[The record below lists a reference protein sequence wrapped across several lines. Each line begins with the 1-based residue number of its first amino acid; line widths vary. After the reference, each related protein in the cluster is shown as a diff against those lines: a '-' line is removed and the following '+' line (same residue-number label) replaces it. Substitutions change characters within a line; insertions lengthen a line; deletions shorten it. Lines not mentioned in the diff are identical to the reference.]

1 MKKIYDNNGNLFA
14 ELNHSKEYFLNYSKH
29 SHESF
34 CISIIKE
41 GKIQIKFHQKEMQY
55 LENNQIVI
63 YNPNEVHETSS
74 LCKKNLDYYT
84 LHVNIQWS
92 KKIQENYIGKQDNFV
107 YIEKNILNEGI
118 LYNKLLILF
127 KDITLNKN
135 KQSYKEVSEIIENIL
150 KKYSKN
156 IIEEN
161 NKQEQ
166 ILLIEVEKYILKNIN
181 NNLSLEDIAL
191 QVKYDQSYI
200 TRIFKQKFGL
210 TPHAFIINKRV
221 ENARNELLNDKNIS
235 LAQLSSEVGFYDQ
248 SHFTKVFKRVFAIT
262 PNNYRKE
269 K

>member
-14 ELNHSKEYFLNYSKH
+14 ELNYSKEYFLNYSKH

-34 CISIIKE
+34 CISIIRE
-41 GKIQIKFHQKEMQY
+41 GKIQIKFHQKDMQY

-74 LCKKNLDYYT
+74 LYKKNLDYYT
-84 LHVNIQWS
+84 LHVNSQWC
-92 KKIQENYIGKQDNFV
+92 KKIQENYIGEQNSFV
-107 YIEKNILNEGI
+107 YIEKNVIDEPY
-118 LYNKLLILF
+118 LYDKLLKLF
-127 KDITLNKN
+127 EDITLNKN
-135 KQSYKEVSEIIENIL
+135 QKSYSKIAETIESIL
-150 KKYSKN
+150 KKYSQNN
-156 IIEEN
+156 IDKI

-166 ILLIEVEKYILKNIN
+166 ILIKEVEKYILKNIN
-181 NNLSLEDIAL
+181 NKISLEDISL
-191 QVKYDQSYI
+191 EVKYDQSYI

-248 SHFTKVFKRVFAIT
+248 SHFTKVFKRVFAMS
-262 PNNYRKE
+262 PHNYRKNN
-269 K
+269 